1 MTHASWEKKT
11 QPLAVVLEEN
21 LSGRKNT
28 LRLAVGWEF
37 LGEHEQGFQKASED
51 VRVPHRNTMGQCQG
65 YPQSEVEKGAV
76 RSLEN
81 MGGWGGRGQQVL
93 NGSPKSCRG

>member
-1 MTHASWEKKT
+1 MTHASWERET
-11 QPLAVVLEEN
+11 EPLAVVLEEN

-51 VRVPHRNTMGQCQG
+51 VRVPHRNTI
-65 YPQSEVEKGAV
+65 GAV
-76 RSLEN
+76 PGLPS
-81 MGGWGGRGQQVL
+81 V
-93 NGSPKSCRG
+93 